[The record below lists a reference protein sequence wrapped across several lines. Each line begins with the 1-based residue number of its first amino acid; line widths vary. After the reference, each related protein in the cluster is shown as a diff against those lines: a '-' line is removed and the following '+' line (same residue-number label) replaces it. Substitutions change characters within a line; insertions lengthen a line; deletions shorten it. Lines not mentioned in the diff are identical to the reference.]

1 MESARVAGHCG
12 TTIPT
17 GPSAR
22 PLPIPIVVEMAIF
35 SIPTK
40 VARNSAVNTT
50 GVRVHLS
57 KDVDV
62 WLLLELRNLIKLHNK
77 ISL

>member
-1 MESARVAGHCG
+1 MESAKVAGHFG

-22 PLPIPIVVEMAIF
+22 LLPIPIVVEMATF
-35 SIPTK
+35 FTPTK

-50 GVRVHLS
+50 GVRVLLS

-62 WLLLELRNLIKLHNK
+62 WLLLELRNLIKFHNK